1 MSETY
6 DVLILGAGPAG
17 MSAAVYTGRARLRT
31 LILEKALPGGQILT
45 TDFVENYPGFPDG
58 MVPFELMENFRRHA
72 EKFGAKIETDEAKA
86 LRREGGLWAVTGDA
100 REYLAR
106 AVIVATGSAYRR
118 LGLPNEDKLTGKG
131 VSYCATCDGAFFRD
145 RPIAV
150 VGGGD
155 NALTEANFLTKF
167 ARRVYLIHRRDQFRA
182 VKLLQD
188 RVRSNPKIEL
198 VLSSVIIAL
207 KGDHKLTGV
216 TLKNVADGTIL
227 DLDVEGLFVSVG
239 MVPSTDFVRE
249 FVKLNEWGQVKVNTR
264 MEAGPPGLYAA
275 GDCCD
280 ACPQQMATAVGTG
293 VSAALAVDAYLQT
306 LEPGVRGE

>member
-1 MSETY
+1 MIETY

-17 MSAAVYTGRARLRT
+17 MSAAVYTGRSRLNT

-58 MVPFELMENFRRHA
+58 VVPFELMESFRRHA
-72 EKFGAKIETDEAKA
+72 EKFGARFETDEAKS
-86 LRREGGLWAVTGDA
+86 LRREGGLWVVTGDA
-100 REYLAR
+100 GEYRGR
-106 AVIVATGSAYRR
+106 AIIVATGSSYRR
-118 LGLPNEDKLTGKG
+118 LGLPLEDRLTGKG

-167 ARRVYLIHRRDQFRA
+167 AKRVYLIHRRDQFRA
-182 VKLLQD
+182 VRIIEH

-198 VLSSVIIAL
+198 VMNSVILAL
-207 KGDHKLTGV
+207 KGEDKLTGLV
-216 TLKNVADGTIL
+216 VKNVQDGTIS

-249 FVKLNEWGQVKVNTR
+249 FVQLNEWGQIKVNPS

-293 VSAALAVDAYLQT
+293 VTAALAVDAYLQT
-306 LEPGVRGE
+306 LETPAEG

>member
-1 MSETY
+1 MDEAY

-17 MSAAVYTGRARLRT
+17 MSAAVYTGRARLNT

-72 EKFGAKIETDEAKA
+72 EKFGARFETDEAKS
-86 LRREGGLWAVTGDA
+86 LRQEGSLWVVTGDA
-100 REYLAR
+100 REYKAR
-106 AVIVATGSAYRR
+106 AVIVATGSSYKR
-118 LGLPNEDKLTGKG
+118 LGLPHEDTLTGKG

-145 RPIAV
+145 RLIAV

-167 ARRVYLIHRRDQFRA
+167 ARRVYLIHRRGQFRA
-182 VKLLQD
+182 VKIIED
-188 RVRSNPKIEL
+188 RVRANPKIEL
-198 VLSSVIIAL
+198 VLESVIIAL
-207 KGDHKLTGV
+207 KGEHKLTGLV
-216 TLKNVADGTIL
+216 VKNVKDGTL
-227 DLDVEGLFVSVG
+227 TDLDVEGLFVSVG

-249 FVKLNEWGQVKVNTR
+249 FVRVNEWGQIKVNTN
-264 MEAGPPGLYAA
+264 MEAGPAGLYAA

-293 VSAALAVDAYLQT
+293 VTAALAVDAYLQT
-306 LEPGVRGE
+306 LEPPARG

>member
-1 MSETY
+1 MTETY

-17 MSAAVYTGRARLRT
+17 MSAAVYTGRARLST

-45 TDFVENYPGFPDG
+45 TDFVENYPGFPEG

-72 EKFGAKIETDEAKA
+72 EKFGARIETDEAKA
-86 LRREGGLWAVTGDA
+86 VRREGSLWVVTGDV
-100 REYLAR
+100 REYRAR
-106 AVIVATGSAYRR
+106 AVIVATGSAYKH

-182 VKLLQD
+182 VKILQD
-188 RVRSNPKIEL
+188 RVRANPKIKPL
-198 VLSSVIIAL
+198 MDSVIIAI
-207 KGDHKLTGV
+207 KGNQKLEGL
-216 TLKNVADGTIL
+216 TLKNVKDGSIS
-227 DLDVEGLFVSVG
+227 DLEVEGLFVSVG
-239 MVPSTDFVRE
+239 MVPSTDPVRE
-249 FVKLNEWGQVKVNTR
+249 YVQVNEWGQVKVNMR

-280 ACPQQMATAVGTG
+280 ACPRQMATAVGTG
-293 VSAALAVDAYLQT
+293 VTAALAVDAYLQT
-306 LEPGVRGE
+306 LGSGNRG

>member
-17 MSAAVYTGRARLRT
+17 MSAAVYTGRSRLKT

-45 TDFVENYPGFPDG
+45 TDLVENYPGFPEG

-72 EKFGAKIETDEAKA
+72 EKFGARIETDEAKSI
-86 LRREGGLWAVTGDA
+86 RREGNTWVVTGDA
-100 REYLAR
+100 RDYRAP
-106 AVIVATGSAYRR
+106 AVIVATGSAFRR
-118 LGLPNEDKLTGKG
+118 LGLPNEEKLTGKG

-145 RPIAV
+145 KPIAV

-182 VKLLQD
+182 VKILQD
-188 RVRSNPKIEL
+188 RVRANPKIEL
-198 VLSSVIIAL
+198 VNSSVIIAL
-207 KGDHKLTGV
+207 KGEHKLTGL
-216 TLKNVADGTIL
+216 TLRRVSDGTIV
-227 DLDVEGLFVSVG
+227 DLDVDGLFVSVG
-239 MVPSTDFVRE
+239 TVPSTAFVKE
-249 FVKLNEWGQVKVNTR
+249 FVELNEWGQIKVNTR

-306 LEPGVRGE
+306 LGLEAKS

>member
-1 MSETY
+1 MTETY

-17 MSAAVYTGRARLRT
+17 MSAAVYTGRARLST

-45 TDFVENYPGFPDG
+45 TDFVENYPGFPEG

-72 EKFGAKIETDEAKA
+72 EKFGARIETDEAKA
-86 LRREGGLWAVTGDA
+86 VRREGSLWVVTGDV
-100 REYLAR
+100 REYRAR
-106 AVIVATGSAYRR
+106 AVIVATGSAYKH

-182 VKLLQD
+182 VKILQD
-188 RVRSNPKIEL
+188 RVRANPKIEPL
-198 VLSSVIIAL
+198 MDSVIIAI
-207 KGDHKLTGV
+207 KGNQKLEGL
-216 TLKNVADGTIL
+216 TLKNVKDGSIS
-227 DLDVEGLFVSVG
+227 DLEVEGLFVSVG
-239 MVPSTDFVRE
+239 MVPSTDPVRE
-249 FVKLNEWGQVKVNTR
+249 YVQVNEWGQVKVNMR

-280 ACPQQMATAVGTG
+280 ACPRQMATAVGTG
-293 VSAALAVDAYLQT
+293 VTAALAVDAYLQT
-306 LEPGVRGE
+306 LGSGNRG